1 MPDSKEESGGERERK
16 RREDKVGGRSRKAVG
31 VVITE
36 EGSSAQRPDSNS
48 HKEHFARCTAL
59 NHNLA

>member
-1 MPDSKEESGGERERK
+1 MPDSQEGSRGERERK
-16 RREDKVGGRSRKAVG
+16 REEDKVGKRIRKAVG

-36 EGSSAQRPDSNS
+36 EGTSAQRPDSNS

-59 NHNLA
+59 NHNLT

>member
-1 MPDSKEESGGERERK
+1 MEEKGRGTDEKTRW
-16 RREDKVGGRSRKAVG
+16 GGRSRKAVG